1 MLLHTWLLYV
11 AAVFVLTVTP
21 GPSVL
26 MCVTNSVKY
35 GVRRASASALGSIT
49 AGCLII
55 AVVAIGFGAVL
66 AASEKVF
73 QVIKWIGVAY
83 LLYLGLTSFFSKES
97 SFEVKDGDSKADAA
111 KSLASLYLHGFL
123 IGITNP
129 KGLLFF
135 SAFLPQ
141 FLDPKAPQIPQF
153 LVMGLTFV
161 VFESLWLMFYSSFA
175 ASVAPWLRA
184 AGRAKMFNRVTG
196 SIFVGAGT
204 LLATIKRSQD

>member
-1 MLLHTWLLYV
+1 MALQTWLFYV

-35 GVRRASASALGSIT
+35 GVKRASASALGSIMSC
-49 AGCLII
+49 CLII
-55 AVVAIGFGAVL
+55 AVVGAGFGAVL
-66 AASEKVF
+66 AASEHFF
-73 QVIKWIGVAY
+73 QIVKWIGVAY
-83 LLYLGLTSFFSKES
+83 LIYLGATSFFSGQS
-97 SFEVKDGDSKADAA
+97 SFEVSQDGSAGAG
-111 KSLASLYLHGFL
+111 KSWLGLYMHGFF

-141 FLDPKAPQIPQF
+141 FVNPQTAQLPQF

-161 VFESLWLMFYSSFA
+161 FFEALWLMTYSSFA
-175 ASVAPWLRA
+175 ARIAPWLRA
-184 AGRAKMFNRVTG
+184 PGRARMFNRVTG
-196 SIFVGAGT
+196 SIFMGAGA
-204 LLATIKRSQD
+204 LLATVKRS